1 MEQGVVCGKVFNM
14 NLFNFYKI
22 IEEQSDLKAVKIE
35 MSKDTSERVDTEIKK
50 AFQGSQETVTT
61 ISGIKPIDANA
72 FKRIL
77 QNEYI
82 RNDADGNSNR
92 LVEAIVERLDS
103 MPSLI
108 VELDLRDAK
117 FIVGDE
123 LYPQS

>member
-1 MEQGVVCGKVFNM
+1 M
-14 NLFNFYKI
+14 NLFNSYKI

-35 MSKDTSERVDTEIKK
+35 MSKDTSEKVDTEIKK
-50 AFQGSQETVTT
+50 AFQESQETVTT

-72 FKRIL
+72 FKQIL

-82 RNDADGNSNR
+82 RDDADGNLNY
-92 LVEAIVERLDS
+92 LVECIIKRLDD

-108 VELDLRDAK
+108 IELDLRDAK

>member
-1 MEQGVVCGKVFNM
+1 M

-35 MSKDTSERVDTEIKK
+35 MSKDTSEKVDAEIKK
-50 AFQGSQETVTT
+50 AFQGSQETVVT

-82 RNDADGNSNR
+82 RADADGNSNR

-123 LYPQS
+123 LCHQS